1 MIKLAASLREI
12 NDCIDLLEIFL
23 KDTVYQ
29 QGTIA
34 AGNREHLGRLVK
46 AVKSN
51 GDIWIAYKDQT
62 PAGLL
67 MAIVEPN
74 MWAPKISHYR
84 ELVWFVKKE
93 YRSTTLG
100 GKLFL
105 TYCRQ
110 AEELM
115 SKGVIQGYFTTQM
128 TTTSPIDL
136 ESRGFRSVEQTY
148 LKEH

>member
-1 MIKLAASLREI
+1 MIKQAKSLQEI
-12 NDCIDLLEIFL
+12 NDCIDLLQCFL
-23 KDTVYQ
+23 KNTVYKQ
-29 QGTIA
+29 SISA
-34 AGNREHLGRLVK
+34 SANREHLGRLVK
-46 AVKSN
+46 AVNTS
-51 GDIWIAYKDQT
+51 GDIWIAYKDKI

-67 MAIVEPN
+67 LAVIEPN

-84 ELVWFVKKE
+84 ELVWFVKEE
-93 YRSTTLG
+93 YRSTPIG
-100 GKLFL
+100 GRLFL
-105 TYCRQ
+105 TYCRR

-136 ESRGFRSVEQTY
+136 ESRGFRSVERTY